1 MASTVNSQI
10 VLRINGRE
18 VKDTFNDLKRAT
30 TVLKQELN
38 TLTRGTD
45 EWNAKAREL
54 AEAERRFAGVRQEI
68 NEVRNSLQ
76 DTAPEI
82 KSFGDLSNFIAD
94 SFVNGFSTANLSVRS
109 FGSGIKTMA
118 VEAWAAIGSI
128 PIIGWIAA
136 IVGAIGLGVKEIFDF
151 NTQFAEANKLTQQI
165 TQLQGDALDRLTNRS
180 QTLEKVLGL
189 DRKETIEAAKNL
201 VTNFGVDY
209 DVAMD
214 QIERGAI
221 KGGSANNE
229 FIDSLREYPV
239 FFKKAGFSLEEFV
252 DIVNAGFDLGIYSD
266 KLPDAIKEFDLSMR
280 EQSKSTREALVNA
293 FGATFSD
300 DLLKR
305 VSTGKTTV
313 KDALIE
319 VNKESEKY
327 NLTQKQ
333 QAQLTADIFRGAGED
348 VGGFA
353 KIMDAVTIALIEQK
367 APLTDLQQ
375 MTKDQIDLYNELAD
389 EKTEALKSD
398 EVLAFKRD
406 MENFWLVVQT
416 IWYKFIG
423 LLGKGFAYQ
432 SATIRAV
439 IATFWLMPTA
449 VSNVFTAVKKD
460 VAGLGDIFLSF
471 GKMIKDVLTFN
482 WDNLDNSASNF
493 QTKLKNGF
501 NNTIKAIKGA
511 GAGIAG
517 IFVQSFDDADK
528 EIKAKAAAARIQE
541 KPDDK
546 PTNNFDGSGGKGDK
560 GKKDKSDKDK
570 KQNEADLK
578 NAQKEAENAEKLKI
592 ESDKKMLELQRAY
605 EDEKLK
611 ILAESREKAITE
623 ENRDFERRIE
633 NFKLQN
639 DEIQKEINESDE
651 QINVLTKAKSDTKSP
666 EAKKEYDVAIK
677 ALEDANKKR
686 VSLQNTNDQIIEQM
700 EKTHQFNLGKIKEIW
715 DAKDFE
721 LWINQENARIN
732 ASRRADEDEIN
743 EINSL
748 AEAKEKLQNLQ
759 YLKLTDN
766 ELKNVKSL
774 EDAKRFLRE
783 EADRKMLA
791 AQLASFEKQKE
802 MLVQAI
808 SQISDG
814 EARKKLLEDLEL
826 LKDKIT
832 QVKTAIDGGTQ
843 TDNKAVVEESSSKK
857 EKVDI
862 LGFSVKDWEETFK
875 NLDTTEGKVA
885 AVGKVF
891 AAMGNLAAS
900 FGELQRSLGERDL
913 KRFKKE
919 QTEKQKELLKQLNQG
934 FISQEEYHKGV
945 ELLDTQLANKQA
957 EIEYKQAKAEKVARI
972 FSAIGATAQG
982 VANSL
987 ALGGPLGIAMA
998 AVVGALGALQ
1008 IATIV
1013 AQPLP
1018 EKPSFAEGGFF
1029 EGFTGPSSLSPDATG
1044 ERPFAGNVKLHEK
1057 EYVSPRWMTQHPRLA
1072 STYDWLESIRKSKQV
1087 PSFAEGG
1094 FVNGDSPAPQSIT
1107 PQNSENNTNY
1117 IEYIAVLSDVRELL
1131 QKLSDDGVMAYII
1144 EDAENGKKILRMIK
1158 SYEKIEQRASGK

>member
-109 FGSGIKTMA
+109 FGTGIKTMA

-201 VTNFGVDY
+201 VQNFGVTY
-209 DVAMD
+209 DEAMD

-221 KGGSANNE
+221 KGGAANNE

-239 FFKKAGFSLEEFV
+239 FFQKAGFSLEEFV

-280 EQSKSTREALVNA
+280 EQTTATRDALTNA
-293 FGATFSD
+293 FGASFSD
-300 DLLKR
+300 DILKR
-305 VSTGKTTV
+305 VSDGKTTV

-319 VNKESEKY
+319 INKESEKY

-353 KIMDAVTIALIEQK
+353 KIMDAVTLALIEQGG
-367 APLTDLQQ
+367 PLTDIQEA
-375 MTKDQIDLYNELAD
+375 TKKQIDLYNELAE
-389 EKTEALKSD
+389 EKTESLKSD
-398 EVLAFKRD
+398 EVLAFQRT
-406 MENFWLVVQT
+406 MENFWIKIQT
-416 IWYKFIG
+416 YWYQFLGVMFKF
-423 LLGKGFAYQ
+423 Q
-432 SATIRAV
+432 SYNLATIKAIIV
-439 IATFWLMPTA
+439 TWNLMPTA
-449 VSNVFTAVKKD
+449 ISQIFKAIATDFSGLGKIFTDFAGLAKDVFTFEWDD
-460 VAGLGDIFLSF
+460 VG
-471 GKMIKDVLTFN
+471 
-482 WDNLDNSASNF
+482 NSAE
-493 QTKLKNGF
+493 KLQNTIKNSF
-501 NNTIKAIKGA
+501 NNTLKTVKNVGSTMKGV
-511 GAGIAG
+511 
-517 IFVQSFDDADK
+517 FVASYDDADK
-528 EIKAKAAAARIQE
+528 EIKAKASAQRILNQSKE
-541 KPDDK
+541 EK
-546 PTNNFDGSGGKGDK
+546 PTNNFDGTAGDK
-560 GKKDKSDKDK
+560 KNKSTKKKDDSEKDK
-570 KQNEADLK
+570 KELEREFEESLNVLQSAKDKEFDLLSK
-578 NAQKEAENAEKLKI
+578 A
-592 ESDKKMLELQRAY
+592 
-605 EDEKLK
+605 EDEKFKLQKESLEKDLALQEDARKEELYKLQKDENAILQTLVDLEKKKTEAKNPLAKANIQSAIDIEIENLK
-611 ILAESREKAITE
+611 KQQKLKEITE
-623 ENRDFERRIE
+623 E
-633 NFKLQN
+633 
-639 DEIQKEINESDE
+639 
-651 QINVLTKAKSDTKSP
+651 
-666 EAKKEYDVAIK
+666 
-677 ALEDANKKR
+677 
-686 VSLQNTNDQIIEQM
+686 
-700 EKTHQFNLGKIKEIW
+700 THQFKLKTIREKWETKE
-715 DAKDFE
+715 FE
-721 LWINQENARIN
+721 RWINQENKRLNEI
-732 ASRRADEDEIN
+732 RRADEDEIN

-748 AEAKEKLQNLQ
+748 TEAKEKLQNLQ
-759 YLKLTDN
+759 YLKLTAD

-774 EDAKRFLRE
+774 EDAKRLLRE

-791 AQLASFEKQKE
+791 AQLESFKVQEQ
-802 MLVQAI
+802 MLVDSI
-808 SQISDG
+808 SKLTDG
-814 EARKKLLEDLEL
+814 EAKEKLLADLEL

-832 QVKTAIDGGTQ
+832 QVRSAIDGGTQ
-843 TDNKAVVEESSSKK
+843 SDNKAVVEESSAKK

-862 LGFSVKDWEETFK
+862 LGFSVKDWEETFA

-885 AVGKVF
+885 AVGKEF

-919 QTEKQKELLKQLNQG
+919 QSEKQKSLLKQLNQG
-934 FISQEEYHKGV
+934 YISQEEYHKGV
-945 ELLDTQLANKQA
+945 ELLDAQLANKQA

-998 AVVGALGALQ
+998 AVVGALGAIQ
-1008 IATIV
+1008 VATIA

-1044 ERPFAGNVKLHEK
+1044 ERPYAGNVRLHEW
-1057 EYVSPRWMTQHPRLA
+1057 EHVSPRWMTRHPRLA

-1094 FVNGDSPAPQSIT
+1094 FVNGSSPAPQSIT

-1117 IEYIAVLSDVRELL
+1117 IEFIAVLSDVRELL

>member
-68 NEVRNSLQ
+68 NEVRNSIQ
-76 DTAPEI
+76 ETAPEI

-94 SFVNGFSTANLSVRS
+94 SFVNGFSTAGASART
-109 FGSGIKTMA
+109 FGTGIKTMA

-201 VTNFGVDY
+201 VQNFGVTY
-209 DVAMD
+209 DEAMD

-221 KGGSANNE
+221 KGGIANNE

-239 FFKKAGFSLEEFV
+239 FFQKAGFSLEEFV

-280 EQSKSTREALVNA
+280 EQTTATRDALTNA
-293 FGATFSD
+293 FGASFSD
-300 DLLKR
+300 DILKR
-305 VSTGKTTV
+305 VSDGKTTV

-319 VNKESEKY
+319 INKESEKY

-348 VGGFA
+348 VGGFS
-353 KIMDAVTIALIEQK
+353 KIMDAVTLALIEQGG
-367 APLTDLQQ
+367 PLTDIQEA
-375 MTKDQIDLYNELAD
+375 TKKQIDLYNELAE

-398 EVLAFKRD
+398 EVVAFQRT
-406 MENFWLVVQT
+406 MENFWVKVQT
-416 IWYKFIG
+416 YWYKF
-423 LLGKGFAYQ
+423 LGVLFKFQTYNL
-432 SATIRAV
+432 ATIQAIVVSWR
-439 IATFWLMPTA
+439 LMPTA
-449 VSNVFTAVKKD
+449 ISQ
-460 VAGLGDIFLSF
+460 IFKAIATDFSGIGKIFVDF
-471 GKMIKDVLTFN
+471 GNLAKDVLTFN
-482 WDNLDNSASNF
+482 WDNVGNSAEKF
-493 QTKLKNGF
+493 QNSLKNSF
-501 NNTIKAIKGA
+501 NNTIKTVKNVGSTLKGV
-511 GAGIAG
+511 
-517 IFVQSFDDADK
+517 FVASYDDAEN
-528 EIKAKAAAARIQE
+528 EIQAKAAAARIQN
-541 KPDDK
+541 KPDDQ
-546 PTNNFDGSGGKGDK
+546 PTNNFDGTAGNKSKNTAK
-560 GKKDKSDKDK
+560 KKDDADKDK
-570 KQNEADLK
+570 RELEKELEDSLKVIQEAKNKEFDLLSK
-578 NAQKEAENAEKLKI
+578 SAEEK
-592 ESDKKMLELQRAY
+592 
-605 EDEKLK
+605 
-611 ILAESREKAITE
+611 
-623 ENRDFERRIE
+623 
-633 NFKLQN
+633 FK
-639 DEIQKEINESDE
+639 IQKESLDKELAMQEQARQEELYRLINDE
-651 QINVLTKAKSDTKSP
+651 NTIIQNLIDLERKKADAKSV
-666 EAKKEYDVAIK
+666 EAKSNIQSAIDIEKKNLDKQQKLKETT
-677 ALEDANKKR
+677 E
-686 VSLQNTNDQIIEQM
+686 E
-700 EKTHQFNLGKIKEIW
+700 THQFKLATIRTKW

-721 LWINQENARIN
+721 RWVNKENTRLNEI
-732 ASRRADEDEIN
+732 RRADEDEIN
-743 EINSL
+743 EITSL

-759 YLKLTDN
+759 YLKLTAD

-774 EDAKRFLRE
+774 EDAKRLLRE

-791 AQLASFEKQKE
+791 AQLESFKVQEQ
-802 MLVQAI
+802 MLVDSI
-808 SQISDG
+808 SKLTDG
-814 EARKKLLEDLEL
+814 EAKEKLLADLEL

-832 QVKTAIDGGTQ
+832 QVRSAIDGGTQ
-843 TDNKAVVEESSSKK
+843 SDNKAVVEESSAKK

-862 LGFSVKDWEETFK
+862 LGFSVKDWEETFA

-919 QTEKQKELLKQLNQG
+919 QSEKQKELLKQLNQG

-1044 ERPFAGNVKLHEK
+1044 ERPYAGNVRLHEW
-1057 EYVSPRWMTQHPRLA
+1057 EHVSPRWMTRHPRLA

-1094 FVNGDSPAPQSIT
+1094 FVNGSSPAPQSIT

>member
-109 FGSGIKTMA
+109 FGTGIKTMA

-221 KGGSANNE
+221 KGGAANNE

-280 EQSKSTREALVNA
+280 EQTTATRDALTNA
-293 FGATFSD
+293 FGASFSD
-300 DLLKR
+300 DILKR
-305 VSTGKTTV
+305 VSDGKTTV

-319 VNKESEKY
+319 INKESEKY

-353 KIMDAVTIALIEQK
+353 KIMDAVTLALIEQGG
-367 APLTDLQQ
+367 PLTDIQEA
-375 MTKDQIDLYNELAD
+375 TKKQIDLYNELAK
-389 EKTEALKSD
+389 EKSEALKSD
-398 EVLAFKRD
+398 DVLAFQRT
-406 MENFWLVVQT
+406 MENFWINVQT
-416 IWYKFIG
+416 YWYQFLGVMFKF
-423 LLGKGFAYQ
+423 Q
-432 SATIRAV
+432 SYNLATIKAIV
-439 IATFWLMPTA
+439 VAWNLMPTA
-449 VSNVFTAVKKD
+449 ISQIFKAIATDFSGLGKIFTDFTGLAKDVFTFK
-460 VAGLGDIFLSF
+460 
-471 GKMIKDVLTFN
+471 
-482 WDNLDNSASNF
+482 WDNVGNSAE
-493 QTKLKNGF
+493 KLQNTIKNSF
-501 NNTIKAIKGA
+501 NNTLKTVKNVGSTIKGV
-511 GAGIAG
+511 
-517 IFVQSFDDADK
+517 FVASYDQAEK
-528 EIKAKAAAARIQE
+528 EIAAKAKLQKILNPEE
-541 KPDDK
+541 KTK
-546 PTNNFDGSGGKGDK
+546 PTNNFDGTAGDK
-560 GKKDKSDKDK
+560 KNKLTKKKDDSDKDK
-570 KQNEADLK
+570 KELEREFEESLNVLQSAKDKEFDLLSK
-578 NAQKEAENAEKLKI
+578 AEDEKFKLQKESLEKDLALQEDARKEELYKLQKDENAILQTLVDLEKKKTEAKNPLAKANIQSAIDIEIENLKKQQELKEITEETHQFKLKTIREKWETKEFERWGNAENARLNSI
-592 ESDKKMLELQRAY
+592 
-605 EDEKLK
+605 
-611 ILAESREKAITE
+611 
-623 ENRDFERRIE
+623 
-633 NFKLQN
+633 
-639 DEIQKEINESDE
+639 
-651 QINVLTKAKSDTKSP
+651 
-666 EAKKEYDVAIK
+666 
-677 ALEDANKKR
+677 
-686 VSLQNTNDQIIEQM
+686 
-700 EKTHQFNLGKIKEIW
+700 
-715 DAKDFE
+715 
-721 LWINQENARIN
+721 
-732 ASRRADEDEIN
+732 RRADEDEIN

-748 AEAKEKLQNLQ
+748 ADAKEKLQNLQ
-759 YLKLTDN
+759 YLKLTAD

-774 EDAKRFLRE
+774 EDAKRLLRE

-791 AQLASFEKQKE
+791 AQLESFKVQEQ
-802 MLVQAI
+802 MLVDSI
-808 SQISDG
+808 SKLTDG
-814 EARKKLLEDLEL
+814 EAKEKLLADLEL

-832 QVKTAIDGGTQ
+832 QVRSAIDGGTQ
-843 TDNKAVVEESSSKK
+843 SDNKAVVEESSAKE

-862 LGFSVKDWEETFK
+862 LGFSVKDWKETFA
-875 NLDTTEGKVA
+875 NLDTTKGKVA

-919 QTEKQKELLKQLNQG
+919 QSEKQKSLLKQLNQG
-934 FISQEEYHKGV
+934 YISQEEYHKGV
-945 ELLDTQLANKQA
+945 ELLDAQLANKQA

-998 AVVGALGALQ
+998 AVVGALGAIQ
-1008 IATIV
+1008 VATIA

-1044 ERPFAGNVKLHEK
+1044 ERPYAGNVRLHEW
-1057 EYVSPRWMTQHPRLA
+1057 EHVSPRWMTRHPRLA

-1094 FVNGDSPAPQSIT
+1094 FVNGSSPTPQSIT

>member
-1 MASTVNSQI
+1 
-10 VLRINGRE
+10 
-18 VKDTFNDLKRAT
+18 
-30 TVLKQELN
+30 
-38 TLTRGTD
+38 RGTD

-109 FGSGIKTMA
+109 FGTGIKTMA
-118 VEAWAAIGSI
+118 VEAWAAISSI

-201 VTNFGVDY
+201 VQNFGVTY
-209 DVAMD
+209 DEAMD

-221 KGGSANNE
+221 KGGAANNE

-239 FFKKAGFSLEEFV
+239 FFQKAGFSLEEFV

-280 EQSKSTREALVNA
+280 EQTTATRDALTNA
-293 FGATFSD
+293 FGASFSD
-300 DLLKR
+300 DILKR
-305 VSTGKTTV
+305 VSDGKTTV

-319 VNKESEKY
+319 INKESEKY

-353 KIMDAVTIALIEQK
+353 KIMDAVTLALIEQN

-375 MTKDQIDLYNELAD
+375 TTKDQIDLYNDLAT
-389 EKTEALKSD
+389 EKTESLKSD
-398 EVLAFKRD
+398 EVLAFQRT
-406 MENFWLVVQT
+406 MENFWIKIQT
-416 IWYKFIG
+416 YWYQFLGVMFKF
-423 LLGKGFAYQ
+423 Q
-432 SATIRAV
+432 SYNLATIKAIV
-439 IATFWLMPTA
+439 VTWNLMPTA
-449 VSNVFTAVKKD
+449 ISQIFKAIATDFSGLGKIFTDFAGLAKDVFTFEWDD
-460 VAGLGDIFLSF
+460 VG
-471 GKMIKDVLTFN
+471 
-482 WDNLDNSASNF
+482 NSAE
-493 QTKLKNGF
+493 KLQNTIKNSF
-501 NNTIKAIKGA
+501 NNTLKTVKNVGSTMKGV
-511 GAGIAG
+511 
-517 IFVQSFDDADK
+517 FVASYDDADK
-528 EIKAKAAAARIQE
+528 EIKAKASAQRILNQSKE
-541 KPDDK
+541 EK
-546 PTNNFDGSGGKGDK
+546 PTNKFDGTAGDK
-560 GKKDKSDKDK
+560 KNKSTKKKDDSDKDK
-570 KQNEADLK
+570 KELEREFEESLNVLQSAKDKEFDLLSK
-578 NAQKEAENAEKLKI
+578 A
-592 ESDKKMLELQRAY
+592 
-605 EDEKLK
+605 EDEKFKLQKESLEKDLALQEDARKEELYKLQKDENAILQTLVDLEKKKTEAKNPLAKANIQSAIDIEIENLK
-611 ILAESREKAITE
+611 KQQKLKEITE
-623 ENRDFERRIE
+623 E
-633 NFKLQN
+633 
-639 DEIQKEINESDE
+639 
-651 QINVLTKAKSDTKSP
+651 
-666 EAKKEYDVAIK
+666 
-677 ALEDANKKR
+677 
-686 VSLQNTNDQIIEQM
+686 
-700 EKTHQFNLGKIKEIW
+700 THQFKLKTIREKWETKE
-715 DAKDFE
+715 FE
-721 LWINQENARIN
+721 RWINQENTRLNEI
-732 ASRRADEDEIN
+732 RRADEDEIN

-759 YLKLTDN
+759 YLKLTAD

-774 EDAKRFLRE
+774 EDAKRLLRE

-791 AQLASFEKQKE
+791 AQLESFKVQEQ
-802 MLVQAI
+802 MLVDSI
-808 SQISDG
+808 SKLTDG
-814 EARKKLLEDLEL
+814 EAKEKLLADLEL

-832 QVKTAIDGGTQ
+832 QVRSAIDGGTQ
-843 TDNKAVVEESSSKK
+843 SDNKAVVEESSAKK

-862 LGFSVKDWEETFK
+862 LGFSVKDWEETFA

-919 QTEKQKELLKQLNQG
+919 QSEKQKSLLKQLNQG
-934 FISQEEYHKGV
+934 YISQEEYHKGV
-945 ELLDTQLANKQA
+945 ELLDAQLANKQA

-998 AVVGALGALQ
+998 AVVGALGAIQ
-1008 IATIV
+1008 VATIA

-1018 EKPSFAEGGFF
+1018 EKPSYADGGFF
-1029 EGFTGPSSLSPDATG
+1029 EGFTGPSSLSPDGTG
-1044 ERPFAGNVKLHEK
+1044 ERPYAGNVRLHEW
-1057 EYVSPRWMTQHPRLA
+1057 EYVSPRWMTRHPRLA

-1094 FVNGDSPAPQSIT
+1094 FVNGSSPAPQSIT

>member
-109 FGSGIKTMA
+109 FGTGIKTMA

-201 VTNFGVDY
+201 VQNFGVTY
-209 DVAMD
+209 DEAMD

-221 KGGSANNE
+221 KGGAANNE

-239 FFKKAGFSLEEFV
+239 FFQKAGFSLEEFV

-280 EQSKSTREALVNA
+280 EQTTATRDALTNA
-293 FGATFSD
+293 FGASFSD
-300 DLLKR
+300 DILKR
-305 VSTGKTTV
+305 VSDGKTTV

-319 VNKESEKY
+319 INKESEKY

-353 KIMDAVTIALIEQK
+353 KIMDAVTLALIEQGG
-367 APLTDLQQ
+367 PLTDIQEA
-375 MTKDQIDLYNELAD
+375 TKKQIDLYNELAE
-389 EKTEALKSD
+389 EKTESLKSD
-398 EVLAFKRD
+398 EVLAFQRT
-406 MENFWLVVQT
+406 MENFWIKIQT
-416 IWYKFIG
+416 YWYQFLGVMFKF
-423 LLGKGFAYQ
+423 Q
-432 SATIRAV
+432 SYNLATIKAIIV
-439 IATFWLMPTA
+439 TWNLMPTA
-449 VSNVFTAVKKD
+449 ISQIFKAIATDFSGLGKIFTDFAGLAKDVFTFEWDD
-460 VAGLGDIFLSF
+460 VG
-471 GKMIKDVLTFN
+471 
-482 WDNLDNSASNF
+482 NSAE
-493 QTKLKNGF
+493 KLQNTIKNSF
-501 NNTIKAIKGA
+501 NNTLKTVKNVGSTMKGV
-511 GAGIAG
+511 
-517 IFVQSFDDADK
+517 FVASYDDADK
-528 EIKAKAAAARIQE
+528 EIKAKASAQRILNQSKE
-541 KPDDK
+541 EK
-546 PTNNFDGSGGKGDK
+546 PTNNFDGTAGDK
-560 GKKDKSDKDK
+560 KNKSTKKKDDSEKDK
-570 KQNEADLK
+570 KELEREFEESLNVLQSAKDKEFDLLSK
-578 NAQKEAENAEKLKI
+578 A
-592 ESDKKMLELQRAY
+592 
-605 EDEKLK
+605 EDEKFKLQKESLEKDLALQEDARKEELYKLQKDENAILQTLVDLEKKKTEAKNPLAKANIQSAIDIEIENLK
-611 ILAESREKAITE
+611 KQQKLKEITE
-623 ENRDFERRIE
+623 E
-633 NFKLQN
+633 
-639 DEIQKEINESDE
+639 
-651 QINVLTKAKSDTKSP
+651 
-666 EAKKEYDVAIK
+666 
-677 ALEDANKKR
+677 
-686 VSLQNTNDQIIEQM
+686 
-700 EKTHQFNLGKIKEIW
+700 THQFKLKTIREKWETKE
-715 DAKDFE
+715 FE
-721 LWINQENARIN
+721 RWINQENKRLNEI
-732 ASRRADEDEIN
+732 RRADEDEIN

-748 AEAKEKLQNLQ
+748 TEAKEKLQNLQ
-759 YLKLTDN
+759 YLKLTAD

-774 EDAKRFLRE
+774 EDAKRLLRE

-791 AQLASFEKQKE
+791 AQLESFKVQEQ
-802 MLVQAI
+802 MLVDSI
-808 SQISDG
+808 SKLTDG
-814 EARKKLLEDLEL
+814 EAKEKLLADLEL

-832 QVKTAIDGGTQ
+832 QVRSAIDGGTQ
-843 TDNKAVVEESSSKK
+843 SDNKAVVEESSAKK

-862 LGFSVKDWEETFK
+862 LGFSVKDWEETFA

-885 AVGKVF
+885 AVGKGF

-919 QTEKQKELLKQLNQG
+919 QSEKQKSLLKQLNQG
-934 FISQEEYHKGV
+934 YISQEEYHKGV
-945 ELLDTQLANKQA
+945 ELLDAQLANKQA

-998 AVVGALGALQ
+998 AVVGALGAIQ
-1008 IATIV
+1008 VATIA

-1044 ERPFAGNVKLHEK
+1044 ERPYAGNVRLHEW
-1057 EYVSPRWMTQHPRLA
+1057 EHVSPRWMTRHPRLA

-1094 FVNGDSPAPQSIT
+1094 FVNGSSPAPQSIT

>member
-165 TQLQGDALDRLTNRS
+165 TQLQGEALDRLTNRS
-180 QTLEKVLGL
+180 KTLEKVLGL

-201 VTNFGVDY
+201 VQNFGVTY
-209 DVAMD
+209 DEAMD

-221 KGGSANNE
+221 KGGAANNE

-239 FFKKAGFSLEEFV
+239 FFQKAGFSLEEFV

-280 EQSKSTREALVNA
+280 EQTTATRDALTNA
-293 FGATFSD
+293 FGASFSD
-300 DLLKR
+300 DILKR
-305 VSTGKTTV
+305 VSDGKTTV

-319 VNKESEKY
+319 INKESEKY

-353 KIMDAVTIALIEQK
+353 KIMDAVTLALIEQGG
-367 APLTDLQQ
+367 PLTDIQEA
-375 MTKDQIDLYNELAD
+375 TKKQIDLYNELAK
-389 EKTEALKSD
+389 EKSEALKSD
-398 EVLAFKRD
+398 DVLAFQRT
-406 MENFWLVVQT
+406 MENFWINVQT
-416 IWYKFIG
+416 YWYKFLG
-423 LLGKGFAYQ
+423 FLLRAQTFNL
-432 SATIRAV
+432 ATIKAIV
-439 IATFWLMPTA
+439 VAWNLMPTA
-449 VSNVFTAVKKD
+449 ISQIFKAIATDFSGLGKIFTDFTGLAKD
-460 VAGLGDIFLSF
+460 VF
-471 GKMIKDVLTFN
+471 TFN
-482 WDNLDNSASNF
+482 WDNVGNSAE
-493 QTKLKNGF
+493 KLQNTIKNSF
-501 NNTIKAIKGA
+501 NNTLKTVKNVGSTIKGV
-511 GAGIAG
+511 
-517 IFVQSFDDADK
+517 FVASYDQAEK
-528 EIKAKAAAARIQE
+528 EIAAKAKLQKILNPEE
-541 KPDDK
+541 KTK
-546 PTNNFDGSGGKGDK
+546 PTNNFDGTAGDK
-560 GKKDKSDKDK
+560 KNKLTKKKDDSDKDK
-570 KQNEADLK
+570 KELEREFEESLNVLQSAKDKEFDLLSK
-578 NAQKEAENAEKLKI
+578 AEDEKFKLQKESLEKDLALQEDARKEELYKLQKDENAILQTLVDLEKKKTEAKNPLAKANIQSAIDIEIENLKKQQKLKEITEETHQFKLKTIREKWETKEFERWVNAENARLNSI
-592 ESDKKMLELQRAY
+592 
-605 EDEKLK
+605 
-611 ILAESREKAITE
+611 
-623 ENRDFERRIE
+623 
-633 NFKLQN
+633 
-639 DEIQKEINESDE
+639 
-651 QINVLTKAKSDTKSP
+651 
-666 EAKKEYDVAIK
+666 
-677 ALEDANKKR
+677 
-686 VSLQNTNDQIIEQM
+686 
-700 EKTHQFNLGKIKEIW
+700 
-715 DAKDFE
+715 
-721 LWINQENARIN
+721 
-732 ASRRADEDEIN
+732 RRADEDEIN

-759 YLKLTDN
+759 YLKLTDT

-774 EDAKRFLRE
+774 EDAKRLLRE

-791 AQLASFEKQKE
+791 AQLESFKVQEQ
-802 MLVQAI
+802 MLVDSI
-808 SQISDG
+808 SKLTDG
-814 EARKKLLEDLEL
+814 EAKEKLLADLEL

-832 QVKTAIDGGTQ
+832 QVRSAIDGGTQ
-843 TDNKAVVEESSSKK
+843 SDNKAVVEESSAKK

-862 LGFSVKDWEETFK
+862 LGFSVKDWEETFA

-885 AVGKVF
+885 AVGKEF

-919 QTEKQKELLKQLNQG
+919 QSEKQKELLKQLNQG
-934 FISQEEYHKGV
+934 YISQEEYHKGV
-945 ELLDTQLANKQA
+945 ELLDAQLANKQA

-998 AVVGALGALQ
+998 AVVGALGAIQ
-1008 IATIV
+1008 VATIA

-1029 EGFTGPSSLSPDATG
+1029 EGFTGPSSLSPDGTG
-1044 ERPFAGNVKLHEK
+1044 ERPYAGNVRLHEW
-1057 EYVSPRWMTQHPRLA
+1057 EHVSPRWMTRHPRLA

-1094 FVNGDSPAPQSIT
+1094 FVNGSSPTPQSIT

>member
-68 NEVRNSLQ
+68 NEVRNSIQ
-76 DTAPEI
+76 ETAPEI

-94 SFVNGFSTANLSVRS
+94 SFVNGFSTAGASART
-109 FGSGIKTMA
+109 FGAGIKTMA
-118 VEAWAAIGSI
+118 TEATLAIGSI

-136 IVGAIGLGVKEIFDF
+136 LVGVVSLGLKQIFNF
-151 NTQFAEANKLTQQI
+151 NSEFAEANKLTQQI
-165 TQLQGDALDRLTNRS
+165 TQLQGEALDRLTNRS
-180 QTLEKVLGL
+180 KTLEKVMGL

-201 VTNFGVDY
+201 VQNFGVTY
-209 DVAMD
+209 EEAMD

-221 KGGSANNE
+221 KGGAANNE

-239 FFKKAGFSLEEFV
+239 FFQKAGFSLKEFV

-266 KLPDAIKEFDLSMR
+266 KLPDAIKEFDLSIR
-280 EQSKSTREALVNA
+280 EQTTATRDALTNA

-300 DLLKR
+300 DILKR
-305 VSTGKTTV
+305 VSDGKTTV

-319 VNKESEKY
+319 INKESEKY

-353 KIMDAVTIALIEQK
+353 KIMDAVTLALIEQGG
-367 APLTDLQQ
+367 PLTDIQEATKKQ
-375 MTKDQIDLYNELAD
+375 MDLYNELAE

-398 EVLAFKRD
+398 EVVAFQRT
-406 MENFWLVVQT
+406 MENFWVKVQT
-416 IWYKFIG
+416 YWYKF
-423 LLGKGFAYQ
+423 LGVLFKFQTYNL
-432 SATIRAV
+432 ATIQAIVFSWR
-439 IATFWLMPTA
+439 LMPTA
-449 VSNVFTAVKKD
+449 ISQ
-460 VAGLGDIFLSF
+460 IFKAIATDFSGIGKIFVDF
-471 GKMIKDVLTFN
+471 GSLAKDVLTFN
-482 WDNLDNSASNF
+482 WDNVGNSAEKF
-493 QTKLKNGF
+493 QNSLKNSF
-501 NNTIKAIKGA
+501 NNTIKTVKNVGSTLKGV
-511 GAGIAG
+511 
-517 IFVQSFDDADK
+517 FVASYDDADK
-528 EIKAKAAAARIQE
+528 EIQAKAAAARIQN

-546 PTNNFDGSGGKGDK
+546 PTNNFDGTTGNKTK
-560 GKKDKSDKDK
+560 NTTKKKDDADKEKRELEKELEDSLKVIQEAKNKEFDLLSKS
-570 KQNEADLK
+570 
-578 NAQKEAENAEKLKI
+578 AEEK
-592 ESDKKMLELQRAY
+592 
-605 EDEKLK
+605 
-611 ILAESREKAITE
+611 
-623 ENRDFERRIE
+623 
-633 NFKLQN
+633 FKLQRESLDKELAMQEQARQEELYRLIN
-639 DEIQKEINESDE
+639 DENTIIQNLIDLERKKAD
-651 QINVLTKAKSDTKSP
+651 AKSV
-666 EAKKEYDVAIK
+666 EAKSNIQSAIDIEKKNLDKQQKLKETT
-677 ALEDANKKR
+677 E
-686 VSLQNTNDQIIEQM
+686 E
-700 EKTHQFNLGKIKEIW
+700 THQFKLKTIREKWETKE
-715 DAKDFE
+715 FE
-721 LWINQENARIN
+721 RWINQKNTRLNEI
-732 ASRRADEDEIN
+732 RRADEDEIN

-759 YLKLTDN
+759 YLKLTAD
-766 ELKNVKSL
+766 ELKNVKTL
-774 EDAKRFLRE
+774 EDAKRLLRE

-791 AQLASFEKQKE
+791 AQLESFKVQEQ
-802 MLVQAI
+802 MLVDSI
-808 SQISDG
+808 SKLTDG
-814 EARKKLLEDLEL
+814 EAKEKLLADLEL

-832 QVKTAIDGGTQ
+832 QVRSAIDGGTQ
-843 TDNKAVVEESSSKK
+843 SDNKAVVEESSAKK

-862 LGFSVKDWEETFK
+862 LGFSVKDWEETFA

-919 QTEKQKELLKQLNQG
+919 QSEKQKSLLKQLNQG
-934 FISQEEYHKGV
+934 YISQEEYHKGV
-945 ELLDTQLANKQA
+945 ELLDAQLANKQA

-998 AVVGALGALQ
+998 AVVGALGAIQ
-1008 IATIV
+1008 VATIA

-1044 ERPFAGNVKLHEK
+1044 ERPYAGNVRLHEW
-1057 EYVSPRWMTQHPRLA
+1057 EHVSPRWMTRHPRLA

-1094 FVNGDSPAPQSIT
+1094 FVNGSSPTPQSIT

-1131 QKLSDDGVMAYII
+1131 QKLNDDGVMAYII

>member
-109 FGSGIKTMA
+109 FGTGIKTMA

-201 VTNFGVDY
+201 VQNFGVTY
-209 DVAMD
+209 EEAMD

-221 KGGSANNE
+221 KGGAANNE
-229 FIDSLREYPV
+229 YIDSLREYPV

-266 KLPDAIKEFDLSMR
+266 KLPDAIKEFDLSIR
-280 EQSKSTREALVNA
+280 EQTKSTRDALVNA
-293 FGATFSD
+293 FGASFSD
-300 DLLKR
+300 DILKR
-305 VSTGKTTV
+305 VSDGKTTV

-319 VNKESEKY
+319 INKESEKY

-353 KIMDAVTIALIEQK
+353 KIMDAVTLALIEQGG
-367 APLTDLQQ
+367 PLTDIQEA
-375 MTKDQIDLYNELAD
+375 TKKQIDLYNELAE

-398 EVLAFKRD
+398 DVLAFQRT
-406 MENFWLVVQT
+406 MENFWVKVQT
-416 IWYKFIG
+416 YWYEFLGVLFKFQTYN
-423 LLGKGFAYQ
+423 L
-432 SATIRAV
+432 ATIQAIVVSWR
-439 IATFWLMPTA
+439 LMPTA
-449 VSNVFTAVKKD
+449 ISQ
-460 VAGLGDIFLSF
+460 IFKAIATDFSGIGKIFVDF
-471 GKMIKDVLTFN
+471 GNLAKDVLTFN
-482 WDNLDNSASNF
+482 WDNVGNSAEKF
-493 QTKLKNGF
+493 QNSLKNSF
-501 NNTIKAIKGA
+501 NNTIKTVKNVGSTLKGV
-511 GAGIAG
+511 
-517 IFVQSFDDADK
+517 FVASYDDADK
-528 EIKAKAAAARIQE
+528 EIQAKAAAARIQN
-541 KPDDK
+541 KPDNK
-546 PTNNFDGSGGKGDK
+546 PTNNFDGTTGNKTK
-560 GKKDKSDKDK
+560 NTTKKKDDADKEKRELEKELEDSLKVIQEAKNKEFDLLSKS
-570 KQNEADLK
+570 
-578 NAQKEAENAEKLKI
+578 AEEK
-592 ESDKKMLELQRAY
+592 
-605 EDEKLK
+605 
-611 ILAESREKAITE
+611 
-623 ENRDFERRIE
+623 
-633 NFKLQN
+633 FKLQRESLDKELAMQEQARQEELYRLIN
-639 DEIQKEINESDE
+639 DENTIIQNLIDLERKKAD
-651 QINVLTKAKSDTKSP
+651 AKSV
-666 EAKKEYDVAIK
+666 EAKSNIQSAIDIEKKNLDKQQKLKETT
-677 ALEDANKKR
+677 E
-686 VSLQNTNDQIIEQM
+686 E
-700 EKTHQFNLGKIKEIW
+700 THQFKLATIRTKW

-721 LWINQENARIN
+721 RWVNKENTRLNEI
-732 ASRRADEDEIN
+732 RRADEDEIN
-743 EINSL
+743 EITSL

-759 YLKLTDN
+759 YLKLTAD

-774 EDAKRFLRE
+774 EDAKRLLRE

-791 AQLASFEKQKE
+791 AQLESFKVQEQ
-802 MLVQAI
+802 MLVDSI
-808 SQISDG
+808 SKLTDG
-814 EARKKLLEDLEL
+814 EAKEKLLADLEL

-832 QVKTAIDGGTQ
+832 QVRSAIDGGTQ
-843 TDNKAVVEESSSKK
+843 SDNKAVVEESSAKK

-875 NLDTTEGKVA
+875 NLNTTEGKIA

-919 QTEKQKELLKQLNQG
+919 QSEKQKELLKQLNKG
-934 FISQEEYHKGV
+934 YISQEEYHKGV
-945 ELLDTQLANKQA
+945 ELLDAQLANKQA
-957 EIEYKQAKAEKVARI
+957 EIEYKQAKAEKTARI

-982 VANSL
+982 IANSL
-987 ALGGPLGIAMA
+987 ALGGPVGIAIA
-998 AVVGALGALQ
+998 AVVGALGAIQ
-1008 IATIV
+1008 IATIA

-1044 ERPFAGNVKLHEK
+1044 ERPYAGNVRLHEW
-1057 EYVSPRWMTQHPRLA
+1057 EHVSPRWMTRHPRLA

-1094 FVNGDSPAPQSIT
+1094 FVNGSSPAPQSIT

>member
-109 FGSGIKTMA
+109 FGTGIKTMA

-201 VTNFGVDY
+201 VQNFGVTY
-209 DVAMD
+209 DEAMD

-221 KGGSANNE
+221 KGGIANNE

-239 FFKKAGFSLEEFV
+239 FFQKAGFSLEEFV

-280 EQSKSTREALVNA
+280 EQTTATRDALTNA
-293 FGATFSD
+293 FGASFSD
-300 DLLKR
+300 DILKR
-305 VSTGKTTV
+305 VSDGKTTV

-319 VNKESEKY
+319 INKESEKY

-353 KIMDAVTIALIEQK
+353 KIMDAVTLALIEQGG
-367 APLTDLQQ
+367 PLTDIQEA
-375 MTKDQIDLYNELAD
+375 TKKQIDLYNELAE

-398 EVLAFKRD
+398 EVVAFQRT
-406 MENFWLVVQT
+406 MENFWVKVQT
-416 IWYKFIG
+416 YWYKF
-423 LLGKGFAYQ
+423 LGVLFKFQTYNL
-432 SATIRAV
+432 ATIQAIVVSWR
-439 IATFWLMPTA
+439 LMPTA
-449 VSNVFTAVKKD
+449 ISQ
-460 VAGLGDIFLSF
+460 IFKAIATDFSGIGKIFVDF
-471 GKMIKDVLTFN
+471 GNLAKDVLTFN
-482 WDNLDNSASNF
+482 WDNVGNSAEKF
-493 QTKLKNGF
+493 QNSLKNSF
-501 NNTIKAIKGA
+501 NNTIKTVKNVGSTLKGV
-511 GAGIAG
+511 
-517 IFVQSFDDADK
+517 FVASYDDAEN
-528 EIKAKAAAARIQE
+528 EIQAKAAAARIQN
-541 KPDDK
+541 KPDDQ
-546 PTNNFDGSGGKGDK
+546 PTNNFDGTAGNKSKNTAK
-560 GKKDKSDKDK
+560 KKDDADKDK
-570 KQNEADLK
+570 RELEKELEDSLKVIQEAKNKEFDLLSK
-578 NAQKEAENAEKLKI
+578 SAEEK
-592 ESDKKMLELQRAY
+592 
-605 EDEKLK
+605 
-611 ILAESREKAITE
+611 
-623 ENRDFERRIE
+623 
-633 NFKLQN
+633 FK
-639 DEIQKEINESDE
+639 IQKESLDKELAMQEQARQEELYRLINDE
-651 QINVLTKAKSDTKSP
+651 NTIIQNLIDLERKKADAKSV
-666 EAKKEYDVAIK
+666 EAKSNIQSAIDIEKKNLDKQQKLKETT
-677 ALEDANKKR
+677 E
-686 VSLQNTNDQIIEQM
+686 E
-700 EKTHQFNLGKIKEIW
+700 THQFKLATIRTKW

-721 LWINQENARIN
+721 RWVNKENTRLNEI
-732 ASRRADEDEIN
+732 RRADEDEIN
-743 EINSL
+743 EITSL

-759 YLKLTDN
+759 YLKLTAD

-774 EDAKRFLRE
+774 EDAKRLLRE

-791 AQLASFEKQKE
+791 AQLESFKVQEQ
-802 MLVQAI
+802 MLVDSI
-808 SQISDG
+808 SKLTDG
-814 EARKKLLEDLEL
+814 EAKEKLLADLEL

-832 QVKTAIDGGTQ
+832 QVRSAIDGGTQ
-843 TDNKAVVEESSSKK
+843 SDNKAVVEESSAKK

-862 LGFSVKDWEETFK
+862 LGFSVKDWEETFA

-919 QTEKQKELLKQLNQG
+919 QSEKQKSLLKQLNQG
-934 FISQEEYHKGV
+934 YISQEEYHKGV
-945 ELLDTQLANKQA
+945 ELLDAQLANKQA

-998 AVVGALGALQ
+998 AVVGALGAIQ
-1008 IATIV
+1008 VATIA

-1029 EGFTGPSSLSPDATG
+1029 EGFTGPSSLSPDGTG
-1044 ERPFAGNVKLHEK
+1044 ERPYAGNVRLHEW
-1057 EYVSPRWMTQHPRLA
+1057 EHVSPRWMTRHPRLA

-1094 FVNGDSPAPQSIT
+1094 FVNGSSPAQQSIT

>member
-68 NEVRNSLQ
+68 NQVRNSLQ

-109 FGSGIKTMA
+109 FGTGIKTMA

-201 VTNFGVDY
+201 VTNFGVTY
-209 DVAMD
+209 DEAMD

-221 KGGSANNE
+221 KGGAANNE

-239 FFKKAGFSLEEFV
+239 FFQKAGFSLEEFV

-280 EQSKSTREALVNA
+280 EQTTATRDALTNA
-293 FGATFSD
+293 FGASFSD
-300 DLLKR
+300 DILKR
-305 VSTGKTTV
+305 VSTGKTTT

-319 VNKESEKY
+319 INKESEKY

-353 KIMDAVTIALIEQK
+353 KIMDAVTLALIEQGG
-367 APLTDLQQ
+367 PLTDIQEA
-375 MTKDQIDLYNELAD
+375 TKKQIDLYNELAK
-389 EKTEALKSD
+389 EKSEALKSD
-398 EVLAFKRD
+398 DVLAFQRT
-406 MENFWLVVQT
+406 MENFWINVQT
-416 IWYKFIG
+416 YWYKFLG
-423 LLGKGFAYQ
+423 FLLRAQTFNL
-432 SATIRAV
+432 ATIKAIV
-439 IATFWLMPTA
+439 VAWNLMPTA
-449 VSNVFTAVKKD
+449 ISQIFMAIATDFSGLGKIFTDFAGLAKD
-460 VAGLGDIFLSF
+460 VF
-471 GKMIKDVLTFN
+471 TFN
-482 WDNLDNSASNF
+482 WDNVGNSAE
-493 QTKLKNGF
+493 KLQNTIKNSF
-501 NNTIKAIKGA
+501 NNTLKTVKNVGSTIKGV
-511 GAGIAG
+511 
-517 IFVQSFDDADK
+517 FVASYDQAEK
-528 EIKAKAAAARIQE
+528 EIAAKAKLQKILNPEE
-541 KPDDK
+541 KTK
-546 PTNNFDGSGGKGDK
+546 PTNNFDGTAGDK
-560 GKKDKSDKDK
+560 KNKSTKKKDDSDKDK
-570 KQNEADLK
+570 KELEREFEESLNVLQSAKDKEFDLLSK
-578 NAQKEAENAEKLKI
+578 AEDEKFKLQKESLEKDLALQEDARKEELYKLQKDENAILQTLVDLEKKKTEAKNPLAKANIQSAIDIEIENLKKQQKLKEITEETHQFKLKTIREKWETKEFERWGNAENARLNSI
-592 ESDKKMLELQRAY
+592 
-605 EDEKLK
+605 
-611 ILAESREKAITE
+611 
-623 ENRDFERRIE
+623 
-633 NFKLQN
+633 
-639 DEIQKEINESDE
+639 
-651 QINVLTKAKSDTKSP
+651 
-666 EAKKEYDVAIK
+666 
-677 ALEDANKKR
+677 
-686 VSLQNTNDQIIEQM
+686 
-700 EKTHQFNLGKIKEIW
+700 
-715 DAKDFE
+715 
-721 LWINQENARIN
+721 
-732 ASRRADEDEIN
+732 RRADEDEIN

-748 AEAKEKLQNLQ
+748 ADAKEKLQNLQ
-759 YLKLTDN
+759 YLKLTDT

-774 EDAKRFLRE
+774 EDAKRLLRE

-791 AQLASFEKQKE
+791 AQL
-802 MLVQAI
+802 LVFQEQERKLRTSI
-808 SQISDG
+808 FFMEDG
-814 EARKKLLEDLEL
+814 DAKDKLLADLEAV
-826 LKDKIT
+826 KDKIT
-832 QVKTAIDGGTQ
+832 QVKTAMDGGKQ
-843 TDNKAVVEESSSKK
+843 ADNKAVVEEGRNAMG
-857 EKVDI
+857 DI
-862 LGFSVKDWEETFK
+862 DLLGFSATQWSDMFNNLETTQGKLELVKAGVQALSNAFSMFSKLQDNLNKRELNSFTK
-875 NLDTTEGKVA
+875 NQD
-885 AVGKVF
+885 
-891 AAMGNLAAS
+891 
-900 FGELQRSLGERDL
+900 
-913 KRFKKE
+913 KK
-919 QTEKQKELLKQLNQG
+919 KKALLKQLNSG
-934 FISQEEYHKGV
+934 FITQEEYHKGV
-945 ELLDTQLANKQA
+945 ELLDAETDRKKS
-957 EIEYKQAKAEKVARI
+957 EIELKQAKRERLMAVAQI
-972 FSAIGATAQG
+972 AINTASAIMSIWAQVPKFDFGISAGVLTGIVSALG
-982 VANSL
+982 VAQ
-987 ALGGPLGIAMA
+987 A
-998 AVVGALGALQ
+998 ATVL
-1008 IATIV
+1008 

-1018 EKPSFAEGGFF
+1018 SYAEGGFF

-1044 ERPFAGNVKLHEK
+1044 ERPYAGNVRLHEW
-1057 EYVSPRWMTQHPRLA
+1057 EHVSPRWMTRHPRLA

-1094 FVNGDSPAPQSIT
+1094 FVNGSSPAPQSIT

-1131 QKLSDDGVMAYII
+1131 QKLNDDGVMAYII

>member
-68 NEVRNSLQ
+68 NEVRNSIQ
-76 DTAPEI
+76 ETAPEI

-94 SFVNGFSTANLSVRS
+94 SFVNGFSTAGASART
-109 FGSGIKTMA
+109 FGAGIKTMA
-118 VEAWAAIGSI
+118 TEATLAIGSI

-136 IVGAIGLGVKEIFDF
+136 LVGVVSLGLKQIFNF
-151 NTQFAEANKLTQQI
+151 NSEFAEANKLTQQI
-165 TQLQGDALDRLTNRS
+165 TQLQGEALDRLTNRS
-180 QTLEKVLGL
+180 KTLEKVMGL

-201 VTNFGVDY
+201 VQNFGVTY
-209 DVAMD
+209 EEAMD

-221 KGGSANNE
+221 KGGAANNE

-239 FFKKAGFSLEEFV
+239 FFQKAGFSLKEFV

-280 EQSKSTREALVNA
+280 EQTTATRDALTNA

-300 DLLKR
+300 DILKR
-305 VSTGKTTV
+305 VSDGKTTV

-319 VNKESEKY
+319 INKESEKY

-353 KIMDAVTIALIEQK
+353 KIMDAVTLALIEQGG
-367 APLTDLQQ
+367 PLTDIQEATKKQ
-375 MTKDQIDLYNELAD
+375 MDLYNELAE

-398 EVLAFKRD
+398 EVVAFQRT
-406 MENFWLVVQT
+406 MENFWVKVQT
-416 IWYKFIG
+416 YWYKF
-423 LLGKGFAYQ
+423 LGVLFKFQTYNF
-432 SATIRAV
+432 ATIQAIVVSWR
-439 IATFWLMPTA
+439 LMPTA
-449 VSNVFTAVKKD
+449 ISQIFKAIATDFSGLGKIFTD
-460 VAGLGDIFLSF
+460 FAGLA
-471 GKMIKDVLTFN
+471 KDVLTFN
-482 WDNLDNSASNF
+482 WDNVGNSAEKF
-493 QTKLKNGF
+493 QNSLKNSF
-501 NNTIKAIKGA
+501 NNTIKTVKNVGSTLKGV
-511 GAGIAG
+511 
-517 IFVQSFDDADK
+517 FVASYDDADK
-528 EIKAKAAAARIQE
+528 EIQAKAAAARIQN

-546 PTNNFDGSGGKGDK
+546 PTNNFDGTTGNKTK
-560 GKKDKSDKDK
+560 NTTKKKDDADKEKRELEKELEDSLKVIQEAKNKEFDLLSKS
-570 KQNEADLK
+570 
-578 NAQKEAENAEKLKI
+578 AEEK
-592 ESDKKMLELQRAY
+592 
-605 EDEKLK
+605 
-611 ILAESREKAITE
+611 
-623 ENRDFERRIE
+623 
-633 NFKLQN
+633 FKLQRESLDKELAMQEQARQEELYRLIN
-639 DEIQKEINESDE
+639 DENTIIQNLIDLERKKAD
-651 QINVLTKAKSDTKSP
+651 AKSV
-666 EAKKEYDVAIK
+666 EAKSNIQSAIDIEKKNLDKQQKLKETT
-677 ALEDANKKR
+677 E
-686 VSLQNTNDQIIEQM
+686 E
-700 EKTHQFNLGKIKEIW
+700 THQFKLKTIREKWETKE
-715 DAKDFE
+715 FE
-721 LWINQENARIN
+721 RWINQKNTRLNEI
-732 ASRRADEDEIN
+732 RRADEDEIN

-759 YLKLTDN
+759 YLKLTAD
-766 ELKNVKSL
+766 ELKNVKTL
-774 EDAKRFLRE
+774 EDAKRLLRE

-791 AQLASFEKQKE
+791 AQLESFKVQEQ
-802 MLVQAI
+802 MLVDSI
-808 SQISDG
+808 SKLTDG
-814 EARKKLLEDLEL
+814 EAKEKLLADLEL

-832 QVKTAIDGGTQ
+832 QVRSAIDGGTQ
-843 TDNKAVVEESSSKK
+843 SDNKAVVEESSAKK

-862 LGFSVKDWEETFK
+862 LGFSVKDWEETFA

-919 QTEKQKELLKQLNQG
+919 QSEKQKSLLKQLNQG
-934 FISQEEYHKGV
+934 YISQEEYHKGV
-945 ELLDTQLANKQA
+945 ELLDAQLANKQA

-998 AVVGALGALQ
+998 AVVGALGAIQ
-1008 IATIV
+1008 VATIA

-1044 ERPFAGNVKLHEK
+1044 ERPYAGNVRLHEW
-1057 EYVSPRWMTQHPRLA
+1057 EHVSPRWMTRHPRLA

-1094 FVNGDSPAPQSIT
+1094 FVNGSSPTPQSIT

-1131 QKLSDDGVMAYII
+1131 QKLNDDGVMAYII

>member
-68 NEVRNSLQ
+68 NEVRNSIQ
-76 DTAPEI
+76 ETAPEI

-94 SFVNGFSTANLSVRS
+94 SFVNGFSTAGASART
-109 FGSGIKTMA
+109 FGAGIKTMA
-118 VEAWAAIGSI
+118 TEATLAIGSI

-136 IVGAIGLGVKEIFDF
+136 LVGVVSLGLKQIFNF
-151 NTQFAEANKLTQQI
+151 NSEFAEANKLTQQI
-165 TQLQGDALDRLTNRS
+165 TQLQGEALDRLTNRS
-180 QTLEKVLGL
+180 KTLEKVMGL

-201 VTNFGVDY
+201 VQNFGVTY
-209 DVAMD
+209 EEAMD

-221 KGGSANNE
+221 KGGAANNE

-239 FFKKAGFSLEEFV
+239 FFQKAGFSLKEFV

-266 KLPDAIKEFDLSMR
+266 KLPDAIKEFDLSIR
-280 EQSKSTREALVNA
+280 EQTTATRDALTNA

-300 DLLKR
+300 DILKR
-305 VSTGKTTV
+305 VSDGKTTV

-319 VNKESEKY
+319 INKESEKY

-353 KIMDAVTIALIEQK
+353 KIMDAVTLALIEQGG
-367 APLTDLQQ
+367 PLTDIQEATKKQ
-375 MTKDQIDLYNELAD
+375 MDLYNELAE

-398 EVLAFKRD
+398 EVVAFQRT
-406 MENFWLVVQT
+406 MENFWVKVQT
-416 IWYKFIG
+416 YWYKF
-423 LLGKGFAYQ
+423 LGVLFKFQTYNL
-432 SATIRAV
+432 ATIQAIVVSWR
-439 IATFWLMPTA
+439 LMPTA
-449 VSNVFTAVKKD
+449 ISQ
-460 VAGLGDIFLSF
+460 IFKAIATDFSGIGKIFVNF
-471 GKMIKDVLTFN
+471 GNLAKDVLTFN
-482 WDNLDNSASNF
+482 WDNVGNSAEKF
-493 QTKLKNGF
+493 QNSLKNSF
-501 NNTIKAIKGA
+501 NNTIKTVKNVGSTLKGV
-511 GAGIAG
+511 
-517 IFVQSFDDADK
+517 FVASYDDADK
-528 EIKAKAAAARIQE
+528 EIQAKAAAARIQN

-546 PTNNFDGSGGKGDK
+546 PTNNFDCTTGNKTKNTTKNKDDADK
-560 GKKDKSDKDK
+560 EKRELEKELEDSLKVIQEAKNKEFDLLSKS
-570 KQNEADLK
+570 
-578 NAQKEAENAEKLKI
+578 AEEK
-592 ESDKKMLELQRAY
+592 
-605 EDEKLK
+605 
-611 ILAESREKAITE
+611 
-623 ENRDFERRIE
+623 
-633 NFKLQN
+633 FKLQRESLDKELAMQEQARQEELYRLIN
-639 DEIQKEINESDE
+639 DENTIIQNLIDLERKKAD
-651 QINVLTKAKSDTKSP
+651 AKSVDAKSNIQSAIDI
-666 EAKKEYDVAIK
+666 EKKNLDKQQKLKETT
-677 ALEDANKKR
+677 E
-686 VSLQNTNDQIIEQM
+686 E
-700 EKTHQFNLGKIKEIW
+700 THQFKLKTIREKWQTKE
-715 DAKDFE
+715 FE
-721 LWINQENARIN
+721 RWVIAEGARIN
-732 ASRRADEDEIN
+732 AIRRADEDEIN

-759 YLKLTDN
+759 YLKLTAD

-774 EDAKRFLRE
+774 EDAKRLLRE

-791 AQLASFEKQKE
+791 AQLESFKVQEQ
-802 MLVQAI
+802 MLVDSI
-808 SQISDG
+808 SKLTDG
-814 EARKKLLEDLEL
+814 EAKEKLLADLEL

-832 QVKTAIDGGTQ
+832 QVRSAIDGGTQ
-843 TDNKAVVEESSSKK
+843 SDNKAVVEESSAKK

-862 LGFSVKDWEETFK
+862 LGFSVKDWEETFA

-919 QTEKQKELLKQLNQG
+919 QSEKQKSLLKQLNQG
-934 FISQEEYHKGV
+934 YISQEEYHKGV
-945 ELLDTQLANKQA
+945 ELLDAQLANKQA

-998 AVVGALGALQ
+998 AVVGALGAIQ
-1008 IATIV
+1008 VATIA

-1044 ERPFAGNVKLHEK
+1044 ERPYAGNVRLHEW
-1057 EYVSPRWMTQHPRLA
+1057 EHVSPRWMTRHPRLA

-1094 FVNGDSPAPQSIT
+1094 FVNGSSPTPQSIT

-1131 QKLSDDGVMAYII
+1131 QKLNDDGVMAYII